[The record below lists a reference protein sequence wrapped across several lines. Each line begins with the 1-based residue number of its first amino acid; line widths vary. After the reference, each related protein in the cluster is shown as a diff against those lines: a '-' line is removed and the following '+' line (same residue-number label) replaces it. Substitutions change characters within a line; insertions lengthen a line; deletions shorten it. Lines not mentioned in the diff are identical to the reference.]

1 MKNLLAQFNEFADQN
16 DRKIAI
22 VLEGRDTAGKSSTI
36 RELTHYLNPAWY
48 SVVPSRKPSKRTMN
62 NWLGYW
68 TGKMPADNQIV
79 FYDRSWYSRAI
90 VQYVNGWCTEKQY
103 QNFLDS
109 QLEWEADQNV
119 TFLKFWL
126 SISEKEQ
133 YERIELRKFSP
144 LTYWK
149 FSANDENALSY
160 YDRISILKERVINSE
175 WHTVDYNDK
184 KIGIKTLLTS
194 FCIASIGVPAAICP
208 KTGIEC
214 VFFLEFSISSP
225 PFITLGEKEL

>member
-90 VQYVNGWCTEKQY
+90 VQYVNGWCTDKQY
-103 QNFLDS
+103 QNFLES
-109 QLEWEADQNV
+109 HLEWEADQNV

-184 KIGIKTLLTS
+184 KIGIKTLLTT
-194 FCIASIGVPAAICP
+194 I
-208 KTGIEC
+208 
-214 VFFLEFSISSP
+214 
-225 PFITLGEKEL
+225 LGST